1 MDKHKL
7 LKKVLIIILIVAAG
21 VFLADWAMGKYKFWQ
36 ETKKVDKL
44 AQALRDIEKK
54 DYEMA
59 MADTFGGQT
68 PQETLE
74 MFIKAV
80 EKGDYELASKYFVL
94 KKQESWKQSLVA
106 IKNQPAIYDEMLV
119 EMKFA
124 RNNTHQKI
132 EGDFAWFS
140 YTMPGEKIG
149 EQLVFE
155 RIFNRWKINVL

>member
-68 PQETLE
+68 PAETLQ
-74 MFIKAV
+74 MFINAV
-80 EKGDYELASKYFVL
+80 EQGDYELASKYFIIPKQTDELESLKSAPKENIENVL
-94 KKQESWKQSLVA
+94 GLLRQINMEEGSYNTNGDNYLVRKP
-106 IKNQPAIYDEMLV
+106 ILV
-119 EMKFA
+119 EFLLYP
-124 RNNTHQKI
+124 N
-132 EGDFAWFS
+132 G
-140 YTMPGEKIG
+140 
-149 EQLVFE
+149 V
-155 RIFNRWKINVL
+155 WKIVEI

>member
-80 EKGDYELASKYFVL
+80 EKGDYELASKYLVSEEQ
-94 KKQESWKQSLVA
+94 KK
-106 IKNQPAIYDEMLV
+106 
-119 EMKFA
+119 
-124 RNNTHQKI
+124 RKI
-132 EGDFAWFS
+132 
-140 YTMPGEKIG
+140 I
-149 EQLVFE
+149 
-155 RIFNRWKINVL
+155 

>member
-80 EKGDYELASKYFVL
+80 EKGDYELASKYFIIP
-94 KKQESWKQSLVA
+94 KQEEWRDNLISINNNNKQGIFLEPLSTIDLSLGEYSSDRNKF
-106 IKNQPAIYDEMLV
+106 IMHDPILV
-119 EMKFA
+119 EFILYP
-124 RNNTHQKI
+124 N
-132 EGDFAWFS
+132 G
-140 YTMPGEKIG
+140 
-149 EQLVFE
+149 V
-155 RIFNRWKINVL
+155 WKIVEI

>member
-59 MADTFGGQT
+59 MA
-68 PQETLE
+68 
-74 MFIKAV
+74 
-80 EKGDYELASKYFVL
+80 
-94 KKQESWKQSLVA
+94 
-106 IKNQPAIYDEMLV
+106 
-119 EMKFA
+119 
-124 RNNTHQKI
+124 
-132 EGDFAWFS
+132 
-140 YTMPGEKIG
+140 
-149 EQLVFE
+149 
-155 RIFNRWKINVL
+155 

>member
-80 EKGDYELASKYFVL
+80 EQGDYELASKYFIIPKQTDELESLKSAPKENIENVL
-94 KKQESWKQSLVA
+94 GLLRQINMEEGSYNTNGDNYLVRKP
-106 IKNQPAIYDEMLV
+106 ILV
-119 EMKFA
+119 EFLLYP
-124 RNNTHQKI
+124 N
-132 EGDFAWFS
+132 G
-140 YTMPGEKIG
+140 
-149 EQLVFE
+149 V
-155 RIFNRWKINVL
+155 WKIVEI

>member
-80 EKGDYELASKYFVL
+80 EAGDYELASKYFIIPKQTDELESL
-94 KKQESWKQSLVA
+94 KSA
-106 IKNQPAIYDEMLV
+106 PRDG
-119 EMKFA
+119 F
-124 RNNTHQKI
+124 
-132 EGDFAWFS
+132 FS
-140 YTMPGEKIG
+140 
-149 EQLVFE
+149 
-155 RIFNRWKINVL
+155 